1 MGFFKVLLK
10 VLLKGGVMEKVM
22 QGKISKANHAILGSL
37 LGIVVCIVLY
47 FLMTN
52 RMLPFLKG
60 EFVEMHGENI
70 PTDIYIESTAPMI
83 LYAVPV
89 FIVVGLVNYF
99 IFKRREIK

>member
-1 MGFFKVLLK
+1 MDIVED
-10 VLLKGGVMEKVM
+10 VLKGVVMEGIM
-22 QGKISKANHAILGSL
+22 RGKISKANHAILGSL
-37 LGIVVCIVLY
+37 LGIVVCVVLY

-60 EFVEMHGENI
+60 EFVQMHGENI

-99 IFKRREIK
+99 IFKRRERNQ